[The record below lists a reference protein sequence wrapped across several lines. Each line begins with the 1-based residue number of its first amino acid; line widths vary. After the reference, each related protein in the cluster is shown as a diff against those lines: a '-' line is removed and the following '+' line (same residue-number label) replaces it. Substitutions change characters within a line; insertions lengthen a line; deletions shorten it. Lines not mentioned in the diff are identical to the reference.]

1 MELMSCYC
9 CCCVSGDVSERGRAK
24 ATRQS
29 SQQIAQENISRA
41 NQAEA
46 AAVSHIYCCNCMSSN
61 IIKYVLL
68 PIQKLE
74 LAEARAQLGAL
85 AASYTKLEGD
95 YERYRAATEER
106 NEVRSAH

>member
-9 CCCVSGDVSERGRAK
+9 CCCVSGDVSERGRA
-24 ATRQS
+24 RQS

-46 AAVSHIYCCNCMSSN
+46 AAVSHIYCCNCMSFN

-95 YERYRAATEER
+95 YDRYRAATEER